1 MELHTSVIKKHQELF
16 SPPLPDVH
24 VTTPDEL
31 VDQFDQPDALKGTPI
46 CTVREPLTPNKL
58 TVTCASCFEKPN

>member
-1 MELHTSVIKKHQELF
+1 MELRTSVIKKHQELF

-31 VDQFDQPDALKGTPI
+31 VDQFDQPDVLKGTPI
-46 CTVREPLTPNKL
+46 CTVRGTSDPKKTDSDL
-58 TVTCASCFEKPN
+58 CFIV

>member
-1 MELHTSVIKKHQELF
+1 MELRTSVIKKHQELF

-46 CTVREPLTPNKL
+46 CTFRETSETK
-58 TVTCASCFEKPN
+58 